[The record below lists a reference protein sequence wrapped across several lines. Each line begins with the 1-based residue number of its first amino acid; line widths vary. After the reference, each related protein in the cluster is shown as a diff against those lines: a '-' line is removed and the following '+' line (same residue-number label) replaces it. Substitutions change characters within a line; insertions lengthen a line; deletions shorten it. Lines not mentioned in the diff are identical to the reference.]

1 MLKLAL
7 SMHGI
12 AEKFDHA
19 YFYHAWCQPPLQ
31 SRCQGLNGNGEG
43 AKASTKGKLGP
54 HELLL
59 HVPQL

>member
-1 MLKLAL
+1 
-7 SMHGI
+7 MHGI